1 MKNIKVTCATY
12 EPKALYQ
19 KAKSKNQR
27 ALLGYMVKAGYARD
41 PIYGGAFRLVTE
53 VERCAGLYYL
63 ETSEIPKVAGEI
75 IRITESAMA
84 GLWDELAFS
93 EREINHILYQLDT
106 LQGKGGK

>member
-1 MKNIKVTCATY
+1 MKEIQVTCAIY

-41 PIYGGAFRLVTE
+41 PIYGGAFRLVTD
-53 VERCAGLYYL
+53 VEHTAGLYYL
-63 ETSEIPKVAGEI
+63 ETNEPPKVAGEI

-84 GLWDELAFS
+84 DLWDELAFS
-93 EREINHILYQLDT
+93 EREINHILRQLGT
-106 LQGKGGK
+106 F